1 MSKVLFKDSDG
12 FECYNKM
19 MDTLE
24 GLGSRFPYSSYVFES
39 ITGSNEDSPE
49 YQRIEAL
56 TDFEFYLG
64 KTLYTEVD
72 DDNDFIVTTDFDDK
86 SYVMKIRGNDQDM
99 DTIIDDWPRT
109 FEKSH
114 KIGKEV
120 LEEF

>member
-1 MSKVLFKDSDG
+1 MNKVLFKDSDG
-12 FECYNKM
+12 FECYDKM
-19 MDTLE
+19 IDTLDNLE
-24 GLGSRFPYSSYVFES
+24 SRTPYNSYIFES
-39 ITGSNEDSPE
+39 VKGSDKDSPG
-49 YQRIEAL
+49 YQRIEFL

-64 KTLYTEVD
+64 KTLRIEVD
-72 DDNDFIVTTDFDDK
+72 NSNDFIATTDFDGE

-99 DTIIDDWPRT
+99 DTIIDDWSRT

>member
-12 FECYNKM
+12 FERYDKM

-24 GLGSRFPYSSYVFES
+24 DLGSRLPYSSYVFES
-39 ITGSNEDSPE
+39 VVGSNEDSPG
-49 YQRIEAL
+49 YQRVELL

-64 KTLYTEVD
+64 KALYIEVD
-72 DDNDFIVTTDFDDK
+72 NDNDFIVTTGFDDK
-86 SYVMKIRGNDQDM
+86 SYVMKIRGNNQDM
-99 DTIIDDWPRT
+99 DTIVDDWSRT

>member
-12 FECYNKM
+12 FERYDKM
-19 MDTLE
+19 MGTLE
-24 GLGSRFPYSSYVFES
+24 DLGNRLPYNSYILES
-39 ITGSNEDSPE
+39 ITGSNEDNKG
-49 YQRIEAL
+49 YQRIEIL

-64 KTLYTEVD
+64 KTLSVKVD
-72 DDNDFIVTTDFDDK
+72 DYNDFVVTTDYEEK

-99 DTIIDDWPRT
+99 DTIIDNWPRT

-120 LEEF
+120 LKEL

>member
-12 FECYNKM
+12 FERYDKM

-24 GLGSRFPYSSYVFES
+24 DLGNRLPYNSYIFES
-39 ITGSNEDSPE
+39 VVGSNEDNKG
-49 YQRIEAL
+49 YQRIEIL

-64 KTLYTEVD
+64 KTLSVKVD
-72 DDNDFIVTTDFDDK
+72 DDNDFVVTTDCEEK

-99 DTIIDDWPRT
+99 DTIILDWPRA

-114 KIGKEV
+114 KVGKQV